1 MILTKD
7 FEEFIKMLNRH
18 VVDYMAVGGYAQ

>member
-18 VVDYMAVGGYAQ
+18 EVDYMVVERYAQ